1 MNTKTKIID
10 LTKIL
15 KPYMKASL
23 WVALDDNHEKVVGS
37 GKTIREA
44 IEESRRNGNNN
55 PFILK
60 AQENYSGF
68 APNTF
73 I

>member
-1 MNTKTKIID
+1 MFTEKEVID

-15 KPYMKASL
+15 KPYIKESL

-37 GKTIREA
+37 GKTIKEA
-44 IEESRRNGNNN
+44 IDESRGNGNTN